1 MTAYRIGLCLILSL
15 ARQVWGGEP
24 QWLTDARAREGKL
37 GGVREIHSSDGSFSV
52 KLPVAIIGTIDK
64 QQQGSYAIDFSVGS
78 DASATCVIYPGP
90 IDPAAVLRA
99 LSQETFSDG
108 IEKEQGKIESRA
120 YETINAG
127 QFGKTPF
134 LALSWTYR
142 VNDGKEL
149 RVGALKQYTA
159 VKQGHGI
166 YCSHIDLGYVHTFE
180 SVVRALIESLE
191 FHNQTPTAQKPFYY
205 ELSVTIMQGFR
216 VGYYL
221 ITLEHDA
228 AGDVKTVERSALLIP
243 VTSDTLGAIDDFS
256 VQLTHADGTMISAA
270 NAVSLNGALDA
281 NLQLRPQKNGYWHV
295 VGEFKS
301 KKLDET
307 IESLTAPCS
316 WLCEAFQLRALL
328 STEPGAPRELS
339 FAIWLTTDPI
349 HFTESRI
356 SFVDRAS
363 QINEAHLRGS
373 TAGIDT
379 QITVDAMTGQVL
391 KTVFP
396 PGRNTM
402 TMERIDAEGKY

>member
-15 ARQVWGGEP
+15 APQVWGAEP

-37 GGVREIHSSDGSFSV
+37 GEVREVHSSDGSFSA
-52 KLPVAIIGTIDK
+52 KLPVAIIGAIDK
-64 QQQGSYAIDFSVGS
+64 QQDSYAIDFSVGS

-99 LSQETFSDG
+99 ISQETFSDG
-108 IEKEQGKIESRA
+108 IEKQQGKIESRA

-149 RVGALKQYTA
+149 RVGALKQYAA

-216 VGYYL
+216 VGYCL
-221 ITLEHDA
+221 VTLEHDA
-228 AGDVKTVERSALLIP
+228 AGDVKAVQRSALLIP
-243 VTSDTLGAIDDFS
+243 VTSDTLGAIDDFRVEFTRS
-256 VQLTHADGTMISAA
+256 DGTMISAV

-281 NLQLRPQKNGYWHV
+281 NLQLRSQEGGRWHV
-295 VGEFKS
+295 AGEFKS

-307 IESLTAPCS
+307 IGSQDPPCG
-316 WLCEAFQLRALL
+316 WLCEAFQIRALL
-328 STEPGAPRELS
+328 GTHSGAPRDVS
-339 FAIWLTTDPI
+339 FPTWLVTDPI

-356 SFVDRAS
+356 SFVDRGS
-363 QINEAHLRGS
+363 HDNEAHLRGS

-379 QITVDAMTGQVL
+379 HITVDAVTGQVL

-402 TMERIDAEGKY
+402 TMERLDAEGKY